1 MYSNEKTH
9 KRVPKTPR
17 ITQQQSQAQP
27 RAYTAN
33 PETFRSKIVTTDR
46 SKNSDMSLE
55 HSGFCATQIYPRDY
69 FDNRF
74 VVCSRQAIIPAVPL
88 TERQEFLNN
97 HLASSMGPKPRVSR
111 RSIRSNRKT
120 SYLESRR
127 FMTRSHRSKRNS
139 IAFKLAMSREMV
151 PREIIEEKDGEFE
164 QMDQGTTSLEDSQC
178 FSDARWI
185 HPQLRQL
192 TESEA
197 NWPTVLGQRKNVEAA
212 LDRKRMAKGKEFQGQ
227 RQDNV
232 QRSKRYH
239 DLVNQRATSV
249 EYGISAS
256 HYNGRVVKE
265 QELAMTWNEF

>member
-1 MYSNEKTH
+1 
-9 KRVPKTPR
+9 
-17 ITQQQSQAQP
+17 
-27 RAYTAN
+27 
-33 PETFRSKIVTTDR
+33 
-46 SKNSDMSLE
+46 
-55 HSGFCATQIYPRDY
+55 
-69 FDNRF
+69 
-74 VVCSRQAIIPAVPL
+74 
-88 TERQEFLNN
+88 
-97 HLASSMGPKPRVSR
+97 
-111 RSIRSNRKT
+111 
-120 SYLESRR
+120 
-127 FMTRSHRSKRNS
+127 
-139 IAFKLAMSREMV
+139 MV